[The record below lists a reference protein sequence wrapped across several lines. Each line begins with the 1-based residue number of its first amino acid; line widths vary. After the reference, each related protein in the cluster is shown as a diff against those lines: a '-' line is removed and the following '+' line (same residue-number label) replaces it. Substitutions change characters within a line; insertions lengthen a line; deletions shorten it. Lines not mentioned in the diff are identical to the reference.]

1 MKFTKAYVCRKC
13 GDEYTEKEL
22 KGQEYQEEPFIC
34 PECSKRM
41 CKFGQI
47 TFGEVKNESKT

>member
-1 MKFTKAYVCRKC
+1 MKFTKVYVCRKC

-47 TFGEVKNESKT
+47 TFGEVKK